1 VRDEA
6 VPQGGA
12 ELKCPSCGAVFVAH
26 PPKHSEEEI
35 ATAVERI
42 TKAKDAAEA
51 RVGELERK
59 VADADRRALEAEA
72 RVQQLEAQIIVLRSE
87 IQGVQQDAMSR
98 VGPLEG
104 EVQRLRDEAARLA
117 VRANAAQDAEM
128 RILQMT
134 EEVARARAAANHAP
148 EVQRLTDEL
157 LSAQK
162 TTGRLY
168 TDLEVERQN
177 AQRLEGEVL
186 SLQQQLQHGAGK
198 SNGTDIAMQLEVER
212 LKDELARVSASLG
225 ATNPQGISPTLMN
238 LVAAVG
244 PMLWGLEQAIKYLEP
259 YGASEA
265 ALASHVKQ
273 LQLLEKV
280 LQRLSKESQQ

>member
-1 VRDEA
+1 MIVTCPGCGSKYRVRDEA
-6 VPQGGA
+6 VPPGGA

-35 ATAVERI
+35 ATALDKI

-51 RVGELERK
+51 RVAELERAL
-59 VADADRRALEAEA
+59 ADNERRAYEAEA
-72 RVQQLEAQIIVLRSE
+72 RVQQLEAQVIVMRSE
-87 IQGVQQDAMSR
+87 LQGAQVDARALVQ
-98 VGPLEG
+98 PLEI
-104 EVQRLRDEAARLA
+104 EVQRLRDENARLL
-117 VRANAAQDAEM
+117 VRANAAADNEV
-128 RILQMT
+128 RVLQMT

-148 EVQRLTDEL
+148 EVDALKEEL

-168 TDLEVERQN
+168 TELDVEKQS
-177 AQRLEGEVL
+177 AQRLQE
-186 SLQQQLQHGAGK
+186 
-198 SNGTDIAMQLEVER
+198 EVER
-212 LKDELARVSASLG
+212 LRNDLQSAARMTPSSGGIPGNLAG
-225 ATNPQGISPTLMN
+225 

-259 YGASEA
+259 FGANEA
-265 ALASHVKQ
+265 QLAAHVKQ

-280 LQRLSKESQQ
+280 LQRLAAESAN